1 MGFYRGQ
8 THALFWALS
17 ETLLVVLLAAVNLLR
32 TDRPGDR
39 GLAWVAAA
47 SSASYVVFSVCF
59 GVVIAH
65 NIFDMRTV
73 AFGLVSLG
81 LTLFGLRAALGK
93 A

>member
-1 MGFYRGQ
+1 
-8 THALFWALS
+8 
-17 ETLLVVLLAAVNLLR
+17 VLLAAVNLLR

-65 NIFDMRTV
+65 NFDMRTV

-81 LTLFGLRAALGK
+81 LRLFALRAALGK

>member
-47 SSASYVVFSVCF
+47 SSASYVVFRFASASSSPTTSSTC
-59 GVVIAH
+59 A
-65 NIFDMRTV
+65 
-73 AFGLVSLG
+73 LSLSAWC
-81 LTLFGLRAALGK
+81 RWA
-93 A
+93 